1 MTNRI
6 LDFSDRPVH
15 LSVSLSRLIIEA
27 DGTECVA
34 IPLSEIA
41 VILSS
46 HPQITFTNAVLSG
59 LAANNG
65 VFVTCNDQRY
75 PTGMLLPLNTNGLQQ
90 ERFEAQARASLPVKK
105 RLWQQIVQAKI
116 RAQAKLLDELGH
128 SSNMLAALSEK
139 VKSGDPE
146 NVEGHAARIYWS
158 SVFDDTEFR
167 RDPVGKGRNMLLNY
181 GYTVLRSM
189 TVRAICAAGLH
200 PSLGLHH
207 HNRYDTFCLADDL
220 MEPYRPLVD
229 KTVVGITKM
238 KGNDVALDRET
249 KPILVAALI
258 QRYENAGE
266 CRSLFEWLVR
276 LSFSLA
282 EVFQS
287 KTSRLSIAEV

>member
-6 LDFSDRPVH
+6 LDFSDRPAK
-15 LSVSLSRLIIEA
+15 LSISLSRLLIEV
-27 DGTECVA
+27 DGTESLT

-41 VILSS
+41 VILAS

-65 VFVTCNDQRY
+65 IFVVCNDKRY
-75 PTGMLLPLNTNGLQQ
+75 PAGILLPLSTHSLQQ
-90 ERFEAQARASLPVKK
+90 ERFEAQASASLPVKK
-105 RLWQQIVQAKI
+105 RLWQQIVGAKI
-116 RAQAKLLDELGH
+116 RAQARLLDELGH
-128 SSNMLAALSEK
+128 SRPMLLSLAEK

-146 NVEGHAARIYWS
+146 NTEGQAARIYWA
-158 SVFDDTEFR
+158 SVFDDKEFR
-167 RDPVGKGRNMLLNY
+167 RDPAGDEKNVLLNY

-229 KTVVGITKM
+229 KTVAEIAKT
-238 KGNDVALDRET
+238 KGNNVVLDRET
-249 KPILVAALI
+249 KPILVAAI
-258 QRYENAGE
+258 TKRYEHDGE
-266 CRSLFEWLVR
+266 SRSLFEWLAK

-282 EVFQS
+282 EVFQNKAS
-287 KTSRLSIAEV
+287 QLSIAEV

>member
-6 LDFSDRPVH
+6 LDFSDRPVQ
-15 LSVSLSRLIIEA
+15 LSVSLSRLLIEA
-27 DGTECVA
+27 EGTESVA

-65 VFVTCNDQRY
+65 VFVVCNDKRY
-75 PTGMLLPLNTNGLQQ
+75 PTGMLLPLSSHSLQQ
-90 ERFEAQARASLPVKK
+90 ERFEAQASASLPIKK
-105 RLWQQIVQAKI
+105 RIWQQIVQAKI
-116 RAQAKLLDELGH
+116 RAQARLLDELAH
-128 SSNMLAALSEK
+128 PSTMLATLAEN

-146 NVEGHAARIYWS
+146 NIEGQAARIYWV

-167 RDPVGKGRNMLLNY
+167 RDPTGEGRNILLNY

-200 PSLGLHH
+200 PSLGIHH

-220 MEPYRPLVD
+220 MEPFRPLVD

-238 KGNDVALDRET
+238 KGNDTTLNREAKT
-249 KPILVAALI
+249 ILVAAVT
-258 QRYENAGE
+258 QRYEYGGE
-266 CRSLFEWLVR
+266 CRSLFEWLTR